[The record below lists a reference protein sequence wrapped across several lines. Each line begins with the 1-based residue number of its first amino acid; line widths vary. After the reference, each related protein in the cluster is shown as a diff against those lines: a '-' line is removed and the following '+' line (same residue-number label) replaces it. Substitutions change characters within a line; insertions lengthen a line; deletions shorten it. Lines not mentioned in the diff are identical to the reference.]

1 MAEFLESFDTKV
13 SAREKF
19 VRYFFILVAL
29 ILLGAGIDW
38 VLAKLG
44 KPNLSDFREQWQAR
58 SFFSDLRAK
67 RYEEAYRRWGC
78 DPSRPCRDYRF
89 EKFLE
94 DWGPQSRYGDPN
106 QVRVEVIRHCDSGII
121 QTVNFGP
128 EDSTVH
134 LFISKQD
141 RVVSFSPWPV
151 CNPRIPVP

>member
-19 VRYFFILVAL
+19 VKFFFVLVAL

-44 KPNLSDFREQWQAR
+44 KPNLSDIREQWQAR
-58 SFFSDLRAK
+58 SFFADLQAK
-67 RYEEAYRRWGC
+67 RFEEAYRRWGC
-78 DPSRPCRDYRF
+78 DPAKPCRDYRF

-94 DWGPQSRYGDPN
+94 DWGPQSRYGDPSRV
-106 QVRVEVIRHCDSGII
+106 QVEVIRHCDSGII

-128 EDSTVH
+128 PDSTVH